1 MCPLCFSNDI
11 GDEKHYSFH
20 CTNPK
25 LVEMRKRFIG
35 LICIKRL
42 PHFQMLTWS
51 MYHSE
56 RLLGMNYNRI
66 GNYLSLMLVKT
77 QHLFIEVERH
87 KRSTS

>member
-56 RLLGMNYNRI
+56 SEVTWYELQQNW
-66 GNYLSLMLVKT
+66 K
-77 QHLFIEVERH
+77 LFIINVSEDTTLVY
-87 KRSTS
+87 